1 MVELVVEL
9 DELLWFVC
17 SVACAC
23 LVICFARRKP
33 APVERPIRIWMDGA
47 FDMMHHGHVNAF
59 RQGRALGTHL
69 VVGVN
74 DDESI
79 SQCKGAPVMGD
90 RERVT
95 AVQSCRFVD
104 EVVPGVPYVMDD
116 EYLSY
121 VVRKYRIDYV
131 VHGDD
136 ACVVNGRD
144 VYASAKA
151 AGKYRTIPRTDGV
164 SSTDIVGRMLLMS
177 TEHHSPSSGATAVA
191 GRLASQIARDKN
203 EAEMPGVV
211 GDFASA
217 SAAADADEGDDVGGP
232 AAASSSVSP
241 LHRLR
246 RVFAAAARPRPA
258 RGTVVYIAGAWDMF
272 HAGHITTLERAR
284 ELGDF
289 LVVGVHSD
297 EVVNSQRGANMPVM
311 NLDERV
317 LCVLGCKYVD
327 DVLVDAPRAITP
339 DLLDSLRISVV
350 ASGTRGDASLFFSN
364 DGDDPFE
371 VPKRLGIYR
380 QIPSASDLSVVE
392 IANRIQQHHSA
403 FDAKY
408 RKKIK
413 AQDAYYASRREERA
427 P

>member
-1 MVELVVEL
+1 MSVVEL
-9 DELLWFVC
+9 DELLLWTAC
-17 SVACAC
+17 AVACAC
-23 LVICFARRKP
+23 LVNFCSHRKP
-33 APVERPIRIWMDGA
+33 ASVDPPIRIWMDGA

-79 SQCKGAPVMGD
+79 SQCKGPPVMGD

-116 EYLSY
+116 EFLSY

-136 ACVVNGRD
+136 ACLVNGRD

-151 AGKYRTIPRTDGV
+151 VGKYRTIPRTDGV

-177 TEHHSPSSGATAVA
+177 TEHHSPSSGAKPALA
-191 GRLASQIARDKN
+191 DRLASQIARDD
-203 EAEMPGVV
+203 EAEI

-217 SAAADADEGDDVGGP
+217 SAAADADEGDEVDGP
-232 AAASSSVSP
+232 GATSSSVSP

-246 RVFAAAARPRPA
+246 HVFAAAARPRPP

-272 HAGHITTLERAR
+272 HAGHIMTLERAR

-317 LCVLGCKYVD
+317 LCVLGCRHVD
-327 DVLVDAPRAITP
+327 DVLVDAPRAITQ
-339 DLLDSLRISVV
+339 DLLTSLRISVV
-350 ASGTRGDASLFFSN
+350 ASGTRGDASLFFSD

-413 AQDAYYASRREERA
+413 AQDEYYASRREERA

>member
-1 MVELVVEL
+1 MSVVEL
-9 DELLWFVC
+9 DELLLWTAC
-17 SVACAC
+17 AVACAC
-23 LVICFARRKP
+23 LVNFCSRREP
-33 APVERPIRIWMDGA
+33 ASVDPPIRIWMDGA

-79 SQCKGAPVMGD
+79 SQCKGPPVMGD

-136 ACVVNGRD
+136 ACLVNGRD
-144 VYASAKA
+144 VYASARA

-177 TEHHSPSSGATAVA
+177 TEHHSPSSGAKPALA
-191 GRLASQIARDKN
+191 DRLASQIARDD
-203 EAEMPGVV
+203 EAEI

-217 SAAADADEGDDVGGP
+217 SAAADADEGDEVDGP
-232 AAASSSVSP
+232 GATSSSVSP

-246 RVFAAAARPRPA
+246 RVFAAAARPRPP

-272 HAGHITTLERAR
+272 HAGHIMTLERAR